1 MQFSNTNGYNQEP
14 TQTPRKLQAAQVKR
28 RAGNPRTTQH
38 LEADPDQEV
47 LPTVNRTNGEG
58 ELIIK

>member
-38 LEADPDQEV
+38 LEADPEQKV
-47 LPTVNRTNGEG
+47 
-58 ELIIK
+58 